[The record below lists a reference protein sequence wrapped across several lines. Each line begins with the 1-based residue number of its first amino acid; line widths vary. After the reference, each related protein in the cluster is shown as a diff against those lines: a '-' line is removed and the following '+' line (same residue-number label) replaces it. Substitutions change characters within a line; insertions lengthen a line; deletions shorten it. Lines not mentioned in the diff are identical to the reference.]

1 MANKGTF
8 KKGDPRAGR
17 PKGVPNKISGE
28 LKDMILTAL
37 SNKGGVTYL
46 ERQADESPNAFLGL
60 VGKILPL
67 QVTGEDGKAVP
78 VAVTFVIQKQPG
90 SDNQT

>member
-1 MANKGTF
+1 MAKG
-8 KKGDPRAGR
+8 KKTGGRQAGT
-17 PKGVPNKISGE
+17 PNKITGE

-37 SNKGGVTYL
+37 TNKGGVSYL
-46 ERQADESPNAFLGL
+46 EKQADETPNAFLGL

>member
-1 MANKGTF
+1 MPF
-8 KKGDPRAGR
+8 KKGQSGN
-17 PKGVPNKISGE
+17 PKGRQAGTPNKVSGE

-37 SNKGGVTYL
+37 TNKGGVTYL
-46 ERQADESPNAFLGL
+46 EKQADETPNAFLGL

>member
-1 MANKGTF
+1 MA
-8 KKGDPRAGR
+8 
-17 PKGVPNKISGE
+17 KGVKTGGRKAGTPNKISGE

-37 SNKGGVTYL
+37 SNRGGVTYL
-46 ERQADESPNAFLGL
+46 ERQADESPNAFLAL

-67 QVTGEDGKAVP
+67 QVTGEDGRAVP